1 MPYVLEM
8 EALLLKHELK
18 KALFQGLLSSTF
30 DLLLAGQ
37 IFISRNSSGVGSQ
50 PKPVLAHTT
59 LFSHLPTNQIAQMF
73 QRSKPHSLHEGD
85 GMHYHDG

>member
-1 MPYVLEM
+1 MPHLLEM
-8 EALLLKHELK
+8 EALLLRHELN
-18 KALFQGLLSSTF
+18 KALFQGLLSSTL

-37 IFISRNSSGVGSQ
+37 IVISRNSSGAGSQ

-59 LFSHLPTNQIAQMF
+59 LFSHLPTNQIAQML
-73 QRSKPHSLHEGD
+73 QRSKPHSSHEDD